1 MKDELYYLLINT
13 RTAINKLGITY
24 EELAAMLGVS
34 ADSISRWLNNRQIPS
49 ELNRYK
55 LHWFVYLVLNMNVSF
70 YAFDHFY
77 SLDNLTLETNPLG
90 DGYSAPWDNS
100 VDAIVSKNCIK
111 YDFDSNDHLYIDY
124 AREKKSDGT
133 SGKLN
138 DVGGLYTDEEYLQ
151 IMLES
156 RDDYYLEEYYSIESC
171 FDKIFMLKDCSHQE
185 AIRRVVFLKKL
196 CDSYIESTNNTLF
209 DHTDTI
215 MDDYIRV
222 KDFRSFYVFLDDFH
236 FFSESD
242 ERFVSESGG
251 FKIVLSKYSDPVMK
265 SVNRVIVKCIDL
277 SDDEITF
284 ICEDGSD
291 YTFINDDRFKINNT
305 SSNRSHDFNF
315 MIKVDQDYYALSFE
329 LD

>member
-13 RTAINKLGITY
+13 KTAINKLRMSY
-24 EELAAMLGVS
+24 EELADTLGVS
-34 ADSISRWLNNRQIPS
+34 VDSISRWLNNRQIPS

-70 YAFDHFY
+70 YAFEKY
-77 SLDNLTLETNPLG
+77 YALDNLTLETNPLG
-90 DGYSAPWDNS
+90 DGYSSPWGNS
-100 VDAIVSKNCIK
+100 VDAIVTKKLIK
-111 YDFDSNDHLYIDY
+111 HDSNDHLYIDF
-124 AREKKSDGT
+124 AREKNPDGT
-133 SGKLN
+133 SRKLA
-138 DVGGLYTDEEYLQ
+138 DVGELYTDKEYLQ

-171 FDKIFMLKDCSHQE
+171 FDKIFMLNGFPHQE
-185 AIRRVVFLKKL
+185 AIRRIQFLKKL

-305 SSNRSHDFNF
+305 SSTSSHDFNF
-315 MIKVDQDYYALSFE
+315 MIRVDKDYYALSFE
-329 LD
+329 YAN